1 MLVTLFNT
9 FIICLFFDNL
19 FPKDKFQ
26 PNSFSSYIDNYS
38 KQNRFKRL
46 NKMEKTKFNETT
58 AKHSDSDYYE
68 SSETTYQTIINLN
81 TTLSSTS
88 ESTKRISST
97 LSLTSSILS
106 MYNDSN
112 LNALL
117 SIITIVLLATGINQ
131 IFKYR
136 SNGED
141 KGEPI
146 ESIQEYAEWFD
157 DRALAISIVIVLAI
171 VITIGCI
178 KIKSQTIRTD

>member
-1 MLVTLFNT
+1 MFWFRIVTLQCVFVHIVISISLFILKKPKFFEPKENKIIKKTTINIFFNSYR
-9 FIICLFFDNL
+9 FDNL
-19 FPKDKFQ
+19 FRKDKFQ

-46 NKMEKTKFNETT
+46 SNEDDEDNEYFFKNIFLDKMEKTKFNETT

-81 TTLSSTS
+81 TMLSSTS

-117 SIITIVLLATGINQ
+117 SIITIG
-131 IFKYR
+131 
-136 SNGED
+136 
-141 KGEPI
+141 
-146 ESIQEYAEWFD
+146 
-157 DRALAISIVIVLAI
+157 
-171 VITIGCI
+171 
-178 KIKSQTIRTD
+178 